1 MYKIRTYNAISEK
14 GLGCFDSGR
23 YQVGPETSDPHAY
36 VLRSQK
42 LHKEPIPDSLIA
54 VARAGAGYNN
64 IPVDDMTAKGICV
77 FNTPGANANAVKEL
91 VAAGLFLVSRGIF
104 GGVTYVRSLEHIKDS
119 VELARQ
125 LEKDKK
131 RFAGIE
137 VAGKTLGIV
146 GLGAIGSMVAN
157 MALELGM
164 RVVGFDPAI
173 SVEAAWQLSS
183 RVEKVESLDVLMG
196 QVDFITLHVP
206 ANEHTRGLLDKN
218 VLANVK
224 PGARLLNFARD
235 EIVDIDAVRDAL
247 DAGLL
252 SRYITDFPRPELF
265 GRNDTLLLPHIGA
278 STQEAEENCAV
289 MAANQLIDFLENGN
303 VLNSVNFPRTRMAR
317 NGGCRITFCNENV
330 PKVLGTVLSLLAERN
345 INVIDMVNRSR
356 GDIAYNIIDVD
367 VKPDTDVLD
376 GVKNA
381 DGVISLRVI

>member
-1 MYKIRTYNAISEK
+1 MYRIRTYNAISQK
-14 GLGCFDSGR
+14 GLDCFDSTR
-23 YQVGPETSDPHAY
+23 FEVGPETAEPHAY
-36 VLRSQK
+36 VLRSKK
-42 LHKEPIPDSLIA
+42 LHNEPIPDNLMAI
-54 VARAGAGYNN
+54 ARAGAGTNN

-77 FNTPGANANAVKEL
+77 FNSPGANANAVKEL
-91 VAAGLFLVSRGIF
+91 VATGLFLSSRGIF
-104 GGVTYVRSLEHIKDS
+104 GGVTYVRSLEHIEDKA
-119 VELARQ
+119 ELARH
-125 LEKDKK
+125 LEKEKK
-131 RFAGIE
+131 RFAGSE
-137 VAGKTLGIV
+137 VAGKTLGII

-206 ANEHTRGLLDKN
+206 ANEHTRGLLNKES
-218 VLANVK
+218 LARVK

-235 EIVDIDAVRDAL
+235 EIVDVEAVRDAL

-265 GRNDTLLLPHIGA
+265 GRNDTLQLPHIGA
-278 STQEAEENCAV
+278 STREAEENCAV

-303 VLNSVNFPRTRMAR
+303 VLNSVNFPRTQMAR
-317 NGGCRITFCNENV
+317 NGGFRITFCNKNV

-345 INVIDMVNRSR
+345 INVIDMMNRSR

-367 VKPDTDVLD
+367 VEPPSDVLEE
-376 GVKNA
+376 VKSA
-381 DGVISLRVI
+381 DGVFGLRLI

>member
-14 GLGCFDSGR
+14 GLCCFDPAR
-23 YQVGPETSDPHAY
+23 FEVGPDVVDPHAY
-36 VLRSQK
+36 VLRSKK
-42 LHKEPIPDSLIA
+42 LHAEPVPESLIA
-54 VARAGAGYNN
+54 IARAGAGYNN
-64 IPVDDMTAKGICV
+64 IPVDEMTARGICV

-91 VAAGLFLVSRGIF
+91 VAAGLFLASRGIF
-104 GGVTYVRSLEHIKDS
+104 GGVTYVRSLENITDS
-119 VELARQ
+119 VELSRH
-125 LEKDKK
+125 LEKEKK
-131 RFAGIE
+131 RFSGIE
-137 VAGKTLGIV
+137 IAGKTLGII

-183 RVEKVESLDVLMG
+183 RVEKVESLEVLLE

-206 ANEHTRGLLDKN
+206 ANEHTRGLLNPKT
-218 VLANVK
+218 LAGVK

-235 EIVDIDAVRDAL
+235 EIVEIEAVRDAL

-265 GRNDTLLLPHIGA
+265 GRNDTILLPHIGA

-289 MAANQLIDFLENGN
+289 MAATQLIDFLENGN

-317 NGGCRITFCNENV
+317 NGGCRITFCNENI

-345 INVIDMVNRSR
+345 INVIDMVNRSQ

-367 VKPDTDVLD
+367 VEPAPDVLEE
-376 GVKNA
+376 VRA
-381 DGVISLRVI
+381 SAGVIGLRVI